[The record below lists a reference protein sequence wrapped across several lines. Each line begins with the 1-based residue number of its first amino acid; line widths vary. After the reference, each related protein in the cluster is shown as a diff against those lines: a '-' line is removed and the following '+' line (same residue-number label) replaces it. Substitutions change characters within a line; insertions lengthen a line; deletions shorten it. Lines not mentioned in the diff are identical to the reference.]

1 MAQFIRIIFG
11 SMLMVSYQFSYSQK
25 VDIGLISQLELTD
38 FKKVER
44 VSKSDIVL
52 HEKIDSIASTK
63 SYLSKSLVN
72 HREKILVSIH
82 TQLSIEEYLKPI
94 KKNKSKFTQV
104 NFWVYKGVHFVSL
117 EFKLANKKINRI
129 IYQEP
134 NLTTIVIL
142 DLFQDLNERNSK
154 SLQLIKGLSYRTSA

>member
-1 MAQFIRIIFG
+1 MADFIRILFG
-11 SMLMVSYQFSYSQK
+11 SVLILTNQISYSQK
-25 VDIGLISQLELTD
+25 IDIGLISQLELTD

-44 VSKSDIVL
+44 ISKSDLAL
-52 HEKIDSIASTK
+52 HNTIDSIASTK

-72 HREKILVSIH
+72 NREKILISIH
-82 TQLSIEEYLKPI
+82 TQLTIEEFLKPI
-94 KKNKSKFTQV
+94 KKNKSKFTQI

-134 NLTTIVIL
+134 NLTTIVIW
-142 DLFQDLNERNSK
+142 DLFQDLNGSK
-154 SLQLIKGLSYRTSA
+154 SSSIQLIKGLSYRISA